1 MGHLKNK
8 QTYIRAVLDQINVYL
23 ASKVLWTEY
32 GFDPLGAAH
41 RFQFLVKQTAVVL
54 LHRNIFGYS
63 RGLCLSHKLK
73 PQVLQNSKNSNSRAS
88 NVAAQD
94 WKELARK
101 HTRTKRLK
109 SALIDPFWS
118 DCEGVMLS

>member
-32 GFDPLGAAH
+32 GFDPLDAAH

-63 RGLCLSHKLK
+63 RGLCFNHKLK
-73 PQVLQNSKNSNSRAS
+73 PLVLQNYKNSNSHAS
-88 NVAAQD
+88 
-94 WKELARK
+94 
-101 HTRTKRLK
+101 
-109 SALIDPFWS
+109 
-118 DCEGVMLS
+118 